1 MGPLRKAE
9 EERLRAEHAAALAG
23 FRALLSERH
32 DITTATR
39 WAKVVEWSASQVSK
53 VITVVLYLFILSL
66 KGSTEHLVLSPVVQ
80 HISRSASNA
89 EDVKCFKQSL
99 LLPLPCSIF

>member
-39 WAKVVEWSASQVSK
+39 WAKVVEWSG
-53 VITVVLYLFILSL
+53 IPGF
-66 KGSTEHLVLSPVVQ
+66 
-80 HISRSASNA
+80 
-89 EDVKCFKQSL
+89 
-99 LLPLPCSIF
+99 

>member
-9 EERLRAEHAAALAG
+9 EERLRAEHAAALPG

-39 WAKVVEWSASQVSK
+39 WAKVVEWSASQISK
-53 VITVVLYLFILSL
+53 VMTVALYLFILSL

-89 EDVKCFKQSL
+89 EDVKKQSL